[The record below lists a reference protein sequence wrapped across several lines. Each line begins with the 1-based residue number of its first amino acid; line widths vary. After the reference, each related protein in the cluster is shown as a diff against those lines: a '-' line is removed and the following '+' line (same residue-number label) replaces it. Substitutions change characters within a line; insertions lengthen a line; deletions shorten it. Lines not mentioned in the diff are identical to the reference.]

1 MIETFGKTLYN
12 VPIKDYTTYKLDG
25 IIKMVV
31 YPDNLEKLKDLLDY
45 LRKNDIKHMVIGN
58 GSNLIFK
65 DDYDGVI
72 IKLDNFKGLEIN
84 DNIVRVEAGYNLM
97 KLAIK
102 TANLGLSG
110 LEFAAGIPATVGGA
124 VYMNAGAYKEDMSF
138 VVSGITVL
146 DDDSNVRVLKNED
159 LDFSYRHS
167 LLQKSNFVCLEATL
181 VLKHG
186 DKQRSLDLIYDR
198 KRRRIESQP
207 LEFPSAGS
215 VFRNPEGKFAGELI
229 ESLGLKGKSVGDAV
243 VSEKHANFIVNMGK
257 AKGKDIMKL
266 IKMIQDEVEDNY
278 DVKLRVEQE
287 FVE

>member
-31 YPDNLEKLKDLLDY
+31 YPDDLEKLKDLLKY
-45 LRKNDIKHMVIGN
+45 LKENAIKHMVIGN

-65 DDYDGVI
+65 EDYDGVI
-72 IKLDNFKGLEIN
+72 IKLDNFKGLEIK

-110 LEFAAGIPATVGGA
+110 LEFAAGIPATIGGA
-124 VYMNAGAYKEDMSF
+124 VYMNAGAYKEDMSL
-138 VVSGITVL
+138 VISEITVL
-146 DDDSNVRVLKNED
+146 DDNLNIRVLKNED
-159 LDFSYRHS
+159 LDFSYRYS
-167 LLQKSNFVCLEATL
+167 LLQKSNLICLDATL

-186 DKQRSLDLIYDR
+186 DKQKSLDLIYDR

-207 LEFPSAGS
+207 LDFPSAGS
-215 VFRNPEGKFAGELI
+215 VFRNPDGKFAGELI

-257 AKGKDIMKL
+257 AKGKDVMKL
-266 IKMIQDEVEDNY
+266 IKMIQDEVKENY
-278 DVKLRVEQE
+278 DVKLKVEQE

>member
-31 YPDNLEKLKDLLDY
+31 YPDDLEKLKDLLKY
-45 LRKNDIKHMVIGN
+45 LKENAIKHMVIGN

-65 DDYDGVI
+65 EDYDGVI
-72 IKLDNFKGLEIN
+72 IKLDNFKGLEIK

-110 LEFAAGIPATVGGA
+110 LEFAAGIPATIGGA
-124 VYMNAGAYKEDMSF
+124 VYMNAGAYKEDMSL
-138 VVSGITVL
+138 VISEITVL
-146 DDDSNVRVLKNED
+146 DDNLNIRVLKNED

-167 LLQKSNFVCLEATL
+167 LLQKSNLICLDATL

-186 DKQRSLDLIYDR
+186 DKQKSLDLIYDR

-207 LEFPSAGS
+207 LDFPSAGS
-215 VFRNPEGKFAGELI
+215 VFRNPDGKFAGELI
-229 ESLGLKGKSVGDAV
+229 ESLGLKGKGVGDAV

-257 AKGKDIMKL
+257 AKGKDVMKL
-266 IKMIQDEVEDNY
+266 IKMIQDEVKENY
-278 DVKLRVEQE
+278 DVKLKVEQE

>member
-31 YPDNLEKLKDLLDY
+31 YPDDLEKLKDLLKY
-45 LRKNDIKHMVIGN
+45 LKENAIKHMVIGN

-65 DDYDGVI
+65 EDYDGVI
-72 IKLDNFKGLEIN
+72 IKLDNFKGLEIK

-102 TANLGLSG
+102 TANSG
-110 LEFAAGIPATVGGA
+110 IRGVEFAAGIPATIGGA
-124 VYMNAGAYKEDMSF
+124 VYMNAGAYKEDMSL
-138 VVSGITVL
+138 VISEITVL
-146 DDDSNVRVLKNED
+146 DDNLNIRVLKNED

-167 LLQKSNFVCLEATL
+167 LLQKSNLICLDATL

-186 DKQRSLDLIYDR
+186 DKQKSLDLIYDR

-207 LEFPSAGS
+207 LDFPSAGS
-215 VFRNPEGKFAGELI
+215 VFRNPDGKFAGELI

-257 AKGKDIMKL
+257 AKGKDVMKL
-266 IKMIQDEVEDNY
+266 IKMIQDEVKENY
-278 DVKLRVEQE
+278 DVKLKVEQE

>member
-31 YPDNLEKLKDLLDY
+31 YPDDLEKLKDLLKY
-45 LRKNDIKHMVIGN
+45 LKENAIKHMVIGN

-65 DDYDGVI
+65 EDYDGVI
-72 IKLDNFKGLEIN
+72 IKLDNFKGLEIK
-84 DNIVRVEAGYNLM
+84 DNIVRVEAGYTLM

-102 TANLGLSG
+102 TAKFGLSG
-110 LEFAAGIPATVGGA
+110 LEFAAGIPATIGGA
-124 VYMNAGAYKEDMSF
+124 VYMNAGAYKEDMSL
-138 VVSGITVL
+138 VISEITVL
-146 DDDSNVRVLKNED
+146 DDNLNIRVLKNED

-167 LLQKSNFVCLEATL
+167 LLQKSNLICLDATL

-186 DKQRSLDLIYDR
+186 DKQKSLDLIYDR

-207 LEFPSAGS
+207 LDFPSAGS
-215 VFRNPEGKFAGELI
+215 VFRNPDGKFAGELI
-229 ESLGLKGKSVGDAV
+229 ESLGLKGKGVGDAV

-257 AKGKDIMKL
+257 AKGKDVMKL
-266 IKMIQDEVEDNY
+266 IKMIQDEVKENY
-278 DVKLRVEQE
+278 DVKLKVEQE

>member
-12 VPIKDYTTYKLDG
+12 VPIEDYTTYKLDG

-31 YPDNLEKLKDLLDY
+31 YPDDLEKLKDLLKY
-45 LRKNDIKHMVIGN
+45 LKENAIKHMVIGN

-65 DDYDGVI
+65 EDYDGVI
-72 IKLDNFKGLEIN
+72 IKLDNFKGLEIK

-110 LEFAAGIPATVGGA
+110 LEFAAGIPATIGGA
-124 VYMNAGAYKEDMSF
+124 VYMNAGAYKEDMSL
-138 VVSGITVL
+138 VISEITVL
-146 DDDSNVRVLKNED
+146 DDNLNIRVLKNED

-167 LLQKSNFVCLEATL
+167 LLQKSNLICLDATL

-186 DKQRSLDLIYDR
+186 DKQKSLDLIYDR

-207 LEFPSAGS
+207 LDFPSAGS
-215 VFRNPEGKFAGELI
+215 VFRNPDGKFAGELI

-257 AKGKDIMKL
+257 AKGKDVMKL
-266 IKMIQDEVEDNY
+266 IKMIQDEVKENY
-278 DVKLRVEQE
+278 DVKLKVEQE

>member
-31 YPDNLEKLKDLLDY
+31 YPDDLEKLKDLLKY
-45 LRKNDIKHMVIGN
+45 LKENAIKHMVIGN

-65 DDYDGVI
+65 EDYDGVI
-72 IKLDNFKGLEIN
+72 IKLDNFKGLEIK

-110 LEFAAGIPATVGGA
+110 LEFAAGIPATIGGA
-124 VYMNAGAYKEDMSF
+124 VYMNAGAYKEDMSL
-138 VVSGITVL
+138 VISEITVL
-146 DDDSNVRVLKNED
+146 DDNLNIRVLKNED

-167 LLQKSNFVCLEATL
+167 LLQKSNLICLDATL

-186 DKQRSLDLIYDR
+186 DKQKSLDLIYDR

-207 LEFPSAGS
+207 LDFPSAGS
-215 VFRNPEGKFAGELI
+215 VFRNPDGKFAGELI

-257 AKGKDIMKL
+257 AKGKDVMKL
-266 IKMIQDEVEDNY
+266 IKMIQDEVKENY
-278 DVKLRVEQE
+278 DVKLKVEQE

>member
-31 YPDNLEKLKDLLDY
+31 YPDDLEKLKDLLKY
-45 LRKNDIKHMVIGN
+45 LKENAIKHMVIGN

-65 DDYDGVI
+65 EDYDGVI
-72 IKLDNFKGLEIN
+72 IKLDNFKGLEIK

-110 LEFAAGIPATVGGA
+110 LEFAAGIPATIGGA
-124 VYMNAGAYKEDMSF
+124 VYMNAGAYKEDMSL
-138 VVSGITVL
+138 VISEITVL
-146 DDDSNVRVLKNED
+146 DDNLNIRVLKNED
-159 LDFSYRHS
+159 SDFSYRHS
-167 LLQKSNFVCLEATL
+167 LLQKSNLICLDATL

-186 DKQRSLDLIYDR
+186 DKQKSLDLIYDR

-207 LEFPSAGS
+207 LDFPSAGS
-215 VFRNPEGKFAGELI
+215 VFRNPDGKFAGELI

-257 AKGKDIMKL
+257 AKGKDVMKL
-266 IKMIQDEVEDNY
+266 IKMIQDEVKENY
-278 DVKLRVEQE
+278 DVKLKVEQE